1 MKFTELRQ
9 ELNNNLNE
17 INSLQDYMTVYL
29 TTSIQDKINGLNNL
43 FVEHLFS
50 DLIENSASSN
60 IKDYLGSS
68 SYNNANE
75 YAKTCVHTVFRSK
88 DIFGY
93 KLAAWTDSALKCFDN
108 FLLTLIQDKL
118 NETIRSRT
126 DKGVE
131 RQKYWH
137 LIEKG
142 GEYYEIGMGFDV
154 VYQLRNE
161 FTHIEIV
168 NDETGKRHQR
178 SLSQKNIKKMKVVIL
193 ESLKKALVELEKK
206 MFNHGI

>member
-9 ELNNNLNE
+9 EINSNLNE

-29 TTSIQDKINGLNNL
+29 TTSIQDKIMALKDR

-50 DLIENSASSN
+50 DLMDKNSTSN
-60 IKDYLGSS
+60 IRDYLGSR

-75 YAKTCVHTVFRSK
+75 YAKTCIHTVYRSK
-88 DIFGY
+88 DIYGFKVNG
-93 KLAAWTDSALKCFDN
+93 WTDSALKCFDN
-108 FLLTLIQDKL
+108 FLLVLIQDKL
-118 NETIRSRT
+118 NETIKNRS
-126 DKGVE
+126 DKGLE

-142 GEYYEIGMGFDV
+142 GDFYQIGMGLDV

-161 FTHIEIV
+161 FTHVEVV
-168 NDETGKRHQR
+168 NDDTGIRHQR
-178 SLSQKNIKKMKVVIL
+178 SLSQKNIKIMKAVIL
-193 ESLKKALVELEKK
+193 ESFRKALLELERKIK
-206 MFNHGI
+206 

>member
-17 INSLQDYMTVYL
+17 INSLQDYMTTYFAN
-29 TTSIQDKINGLNNL
+29 SIQDKINALNDKY
-43 FVEHLFS
+43 VEHIFS
-50 DLIENSASSN
+50 DLIERNSSSN
-60 IKDYLGSS
+60 IRDYLGSS

-88 DIFGY
+88 DIFGF
-93 KLAAWTDSALKCFDN
+93 KLAGWTDSALKCFDN
-108 FLLTLIQDKL
+108 FLLVLIQDKL
-118 NETIRSRT
+118 NETIKNRS

-137 LIEKG
+137 LIDKG
-142 GEYYEIGMGFDV
+142 ADYYDIGMGLDV

-161 FTHIEIV
+161 FTHVEVV
-168 NDETGKRHQR
+168 NDATGKRHQR
-178 SLSQKNIKKMKVVIL
+178 SISQKNIKKMKVVIL
-193 ESLKKALVELEKK
+193 ESFKKALTELEKK
-206 MFNHGI
+206 IV

>member
-9 ELNNNLNE
+9 EIKSNLNE
-17 INSLQDYMTVYL
+17 VNSLQDYMTVYL
-29 TTSIQDKINGLNNL
+29 TTSVQDKIKALNDR

-50 DLIENSASSN
+50 DLIEKSTTANMR
-60 IKDYLGSS
+60 DYLGNG
-68 SYNNANE
+68 SYNSANE
-75 YAKTCVHTVFRSK
+75 YAKSCIHTVYRSK

-93 KLAAWTDSALKCFDN
+93 KLNGWTDSALKCFDN
-108 FLLTLIQDKL
+108 FILVLIQEKL
-118 NETIRSRT
+118 NETINPRS

-137 LIEKG
+137 LINKG
-142 GEYYEIGMGFDV
+142 GEYYDIGMGLDV

-161 FTHIEIV
+161 FTHVEVI

-178 SLSQKNIKKMKVVIL
+178 SLSQKNIRKMKEVIL
-193 ESLKKALVELEKK
+193 ESFKKALSELENKI
-206 MFNHGI
+206 ME